1 MKNVRLLIGV
11 FVIAMVSYSCSN
23 DNEVKPDAD
32 QIAFDAADGAI
43 GARLYDHVL
52 NQVGVTDTKM
62 TSKPN
67 FFRCKSCHGWDLL
80 GQKGVLIDKQS
91 SDSYPVAFSGSLME
105 VRQND
110 GIREIFDAIKNTS
123 GRSTTSGIYDNNMP
137 AFGEILTDD
146 QIWDLVKFIKE
157 TAHDVNDFYQLTTT
171 GTYPTGSKEFSDI
184 GRGGDPVAGL
194 ATFKAVCAGCHG
206 QNGNKIN
213 IYCKGEYLGNMFRED
228 PHEMQHKALWGMPND
243 EEHIA
248 AGCTDAGMMPIQSI
262 TDQDIRNMMV
272 AGQDTV
278 QFPGYK

>member
-248 AGCTDAGMMPIQSI
+248 VGCTDAGMMPIQSI